1 MKVYNLNIE
10 TLKQISNPTTS
21 QKQPNT
27 FQKAKNYPKIDCIK
41 NASCRNAQEMKVDS
55 LYEEIQNRILI
66 LLRTKN
72 SPYTAPKALNNPKMG
87 YH

>member
-41 NASCRNAQEMKVDS
+41 NGSCRNAQEIKVDS
-55 LYEEIQNRILI
+55 LYEDIQKQYSDHPQNQKQSLY
-66 LLRTKN
+66 
-72 SPYTAPKALNNPKMG
+72 SPKGLE
-87 YH
+87 